1 MLENTE
7 GPIKNGQSRVTGN
20 MVYTR
25 RRKKEKNT
33 TQYVLHTTIPKQ
45 TQIAEIRHEPSY
57 QQLEVKTNRTS
68 LLCGNRNG
76 TQNVK
81 THNRTTQKT
90 KIPNWYHTKTNA
102 IPLWNQQLYR
112 LYSYIGIWYIS
123 IFKEPVVLLNKD
135 DK

>member
-1 MLENTE
+1 MQRNWQHRVCIHQEVN
-7 GPIKNGQSRVTGN
+7 QS
-20 MVYTR
+20 
-25 RRKKEKNT
+25 KNT

-81 THNRTTQKT
+81 THNRTTQKIKKMSST
-90 KIPNWYHTKTNA
+90 DPTEK
-102 IPLWNQQLYR
+102 PLVKSGAR
-112 LYSYIGIWYIS
+112 DG
-123 IFKEPVVLLNKD
+123 
-135 DK
+135 